1 MVARKQVLS
10 FGRNAE
16 GQCGVG
22 WADGATSDRLSP
34 THVPMPRTPGGTE
47 AEVAAG
53 EGTERRTFFEWA
65 RNAAEDAVSAAA
77 TAGTSA
83 AAASDQESLPPSK
96 RLLECS
102 ELDANDFEDDFNPVV
117 LVACG
122 YQHSLVL
129 TRAGECYTFGDSGDG
144 RLGHGEG
151 PGRVNEFLPRRVAM
165 ALLLATASGPSSAS
179 PPPPLAHPHVRLTAL
194 SAVAH
199 ASCGYFHTVVVTC
212 GGAVLAC
219 GAGKG
224 GRLGPGPRADVD
236 ACAWTLTEA
245 ALPQSP
251 AFDDNGKDDKDGG
264 YGGSS
269 GGRGADDAK
278 EAAVVLSRIPPSS
291 HSSPSWPAHNGGD
304 RPVGACAGDMHTLVV
319 PEGGQVLACG
329 YGGDS
334 GRLGLGP
341 VVGDAGT
348 DGSHVAAAPSSF
360 PYKSPSF
367 SSSSSSSMVPMRGP
381 AVTSQAT
388 DTTQS
393 PSFAPVPGLRVR

>member
-1 MVARKQVLS
+1 
-10 FGRNAE
+10 
-16 GQCGVG
+16 
-22 WADGATSDRLSP
+22 
-34 THVPMPRTPGGTE
+34 
-47 AEVAAG
+47 
-53 EGTERRTFFEWA
+53 
-65 RNAAEDAVSAAA
+65 
-77 TAGTSA
+77 
-83 AAASDQESLPPSK
+83 
-96 RLLECS
+96 
-102 ELDANDFEDDFNPVV
+102 
-117 LVACG
+117 
-122 YQHSLVL
+122 
-129 TRAGECYTFGDSGDG
+129 
-144 RLGHGEG
+144 
-151 PGRVNEFLPRRVAM
+151 VNEFLPRRVAM

-179 PPPPLAHPHVRLTAL
+179 SPPPLAHQHVRLTAL

-224 GRLGPGPRADVD
+224 GRLGLGPRADVD

-245 ALPQSP
+245 ALPQSA

-264 YGGSS
+264 DGGSS

-291 HSSPSWPAHNGGD
+291 PSSPSSPSWPARKGGD
-304 RPVGACAGDMHTLVV
+304 RPVGACAGDMHTLVAL
-319 PEGGQVLACG
+319 EGGQVLACG

-348 DGSHVAAAPSSF
+348 DGS
-360 PYKSPSF
+360 
-367 SSSSSSSMVPMRGP
+367 
-381 AVTSQAT
+381 QAT
-388 DTTQS
+388 DTAQS